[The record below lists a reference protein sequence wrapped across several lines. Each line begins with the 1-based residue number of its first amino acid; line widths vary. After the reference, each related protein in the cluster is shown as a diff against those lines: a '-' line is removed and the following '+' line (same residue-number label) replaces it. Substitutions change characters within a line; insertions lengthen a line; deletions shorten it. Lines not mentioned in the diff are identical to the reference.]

1 MDENNEDKE
10 MDIEIPKY
18 LTINDIKYS
27 FKSALANDRFSYRC
41 YHRKCKVLITIDKTN
56 IIKILKNNND
66 NNLEIQYKTNDQKH
80 ICQDVIKTEKVNNIK
95 TETESIELAKQ
106 FINQSLEKPLNW
118 HLSNL
123 KENGIIL
130 SKFQVKNILQKL
142 REYKYPKDNEFL
154 TDISKITISLSKS
167 DKNLESLPFCFT
179 DQKIINIYKNKV
191 REERFIIFTTLFQL
205 KKFKEINQVF
215 LDGTYKYCPK
225 NFYQLYNIIGKETD
239 SDNKIPLLY
248 VLMSHKSY
256 TIYYHIFKYIVN
268 TLNVLDIN
276 VNFDKIS
283 FMLDFEKSARNAL
296 INIFP
301 KSDIKGCFFHFLK
314 ALWKKARKYGLC
326 KKKLIKETILL
337 IFALKIYIFI
347 PKGEKE
353 NYFTKIEELY
363 STKDNYL
370 PLLKYFRK
378 NWINSKFLEFDYI
391 SRYTNL
397 ERANNTCEIFHR
409 HLKELINAYHPK
421 ISFFVEKIKEHTI
434 LTFESSIKNL
444 ALISQKKEDNNS
456 SYNIIFEF
464 IKKIYKKYKI
474 PLSYNLL
481 TQLSKE
487 ESNEIINISI
497 DIINDLFNF
506 NNGMDIDIESI
517 NDENNEFE
525 FDENMKEET
534 DSNHDI
540 KDNVKQDFFNEN
552 IFENIEWKK
561 KYTKVKYDDNDFNDI
576 YDLREE
582 IEEELIE
589 KKRKK
594 KFAY

>member
-1 MDENNEDKE
+1 MDENNEDKK

-27 FKSALANDRFSYRC
+27 FKSALAKDRFSYRC

-56 IIKILKNNND
+56 IIKILNNNNE

-80 ICQDVIKTEKVNNIK
+80 ICQDIIKTEKVNNIK
-95 TETESIELAKQ
+95 TETKSIELAKQ

-123 KENGIIL
+123 KENGILL

-191 REERFIIFTTLFQL
+191 REERFVIFTTLFQL

-225 NFYQLYNIIGKETD
+225 NFYQLYNIIGKESD

-363 STKDNYL
+363 STKDNYH

-397 ERANNTCEIFHR
+397 ERTNNTCEIFHR

-534 DSNHDI
+534 DSNNDI
-540 KDNVKQDFFNEN
+540 KDNIKQDFFNEN
-552 IFENIEWKK
+552 IFENIE
-561 KYTKVKYDDNDFNDI
+561 
-576 YDLREE
+576 
-582 IEEELIE
+582 
-589 KKRKK
+589 RKK
-594 KFAY
+594 NIQKLNMMTMILMIYMT